1 MTTKK
6 DIAIPEIEQAEAAMK
21 DIAASSAPMVQ
32 REQSHRD
39 KMDIALKELE
49 SERFDLTTRRDQFRR
64 QADAVDLGLAMHIDD
79 IDRTI
84 SLYQAAL
91 GVQQKTETDNG

>member
-1 MTTKK
+1 MTKK

-32 REQSHRD
+32 RLASHRD
-39 KMDIALKELE
+39 QMDMAMKALE
-49 SERFDLTTRRDQFRR
+49 SERFDIASRREQFRR
-64 QADAVDLGLAMHIDD
+64 QADAVDQGLAMHITD
-79 IDRTI
+79 IDATLA
-84 SLYQAAL
+84 LYQAAL